1 MEVFYLYPMLKM
13 DQVQEGMQR
22 KWAQVIKKQKWVLIS
37 KNIHWLSLHLF
48 VCYVFIYSFI
58 HSMLRGLSL
67 YLIYDFYS
75 VTVIAINWDNGFWYW
90 KWYVSHNLCLLRLLR
105 LLEIFILFFSIY
117 FSSLIIFSY
126 FLFFFLTYHIN
137 ICFIWRVN
145 FTFFITSDQATAM
158 AKWVSESDIV
168 ITTALIPG
176 RPAPKLISATML
188 EGMKPGSGEVYL
200 TVSTVF
206 TVNWQTE
213 DALTNNYHVQQ
224 LSKNKFVFIKSCL
237 SVTK

>member
-1 MEVFYLYPMLKM
+1 
-13 DQVQEGMQR
+13 
-22 KWAQVIKKQKWVLIS
+22 
-37 KNIHWLSLHLF
+37 
-48 VCYVFIYSFI
+48 
-58 HSMLRGLSL
+58 
-67 YLIYDFYS
+67 
-75 VTVIAINWDNGFWYW
+75 
-90 KWYVSHNLCLLRLLR
+90 
-105 LLEIFILFFSIY
+105 
-117 FSSLIIFSY
+117 
-126 FLFFFLTYHIN
+126 
-137 ICFIWRVN
+137 
-145 FTFFITSDQATAM
+145 M